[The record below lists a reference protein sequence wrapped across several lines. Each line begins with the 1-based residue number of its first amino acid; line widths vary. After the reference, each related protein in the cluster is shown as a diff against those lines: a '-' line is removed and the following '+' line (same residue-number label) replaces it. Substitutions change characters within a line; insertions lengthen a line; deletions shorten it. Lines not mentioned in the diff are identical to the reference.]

1 MDRKRLIQITVVGST
16 LLVVVAVAVLP
27 WRHVLALPDSVRI
40 AGRLVHPQ
48 PIGTHLY
55 QMDLPSFLLGLL
67 ILATLA
73 AVAVV
78 VVDRGRWPSRVIF
91 ASGCGIVMLT
101 LFVQQSHATQIF
113 IGSSQIQPGNT
124 VALAAGLVIAIA
136 SASWIFQSSPS
147 ALRAVTA

>member
-1 MDRKRLIQITVVGST
+1 MDRKRLVQVTVVGSA

-40 AGRLVHPQ
+40 AGRPIYPQ

-55 QMDLPSFLLGLL
+55 QMDLPSFLAGLL

-73 AVAVV
+73 AMAVLV
-78 VVDRGRWPSRVIF
+78 IDRGRWPSLVIF
-91 ASGCGIVMLT
+91 MSGCGIVMLT

-113 IGSSQIQPGNT
+113 IGSSQIQIGNT
-124 VALAAGLVIAIA
+124 VALMAGLVIAIA
-136 SASWIFQSSPS
+136 SASWIFQSNRS
-147 ALRAVTA
+147 AHNAATA

>member
-1 MDRKRLIQITVVGST
+1 MKQFTHHLE
-16 LLVVVAVAVLP
+16 
-27 WRHVLALPDSVRI
+27 VRTS
-40 AGRLVHPQ
+40 GKGLYDF
-48 PIGTHLY
+48 TH
-55 QMDLPSFLLGLL
+55 QVEAWFIECHIRTGL
-67 ILATLA
+67 
-73 AVAVV
+73 
-78 VVDRGRWPSRVIF
+78 
-91 ASGCGIVMLT
+91 LT